1 MCYIFKWKTNANR
14 VKKRKDKKN
23 TPQKNYKNNSSDA
36 VIEML

>member
-1 MCYIFKWKTNANR
+1 MENQCKPS
-14 VKKRKDKKN
+14 KKRKDKKN

>member
-1 MCYIFKWKTNANR
+1 MENQCKPSKK
-14 VKKRKDKKN
+14 KKRQKN